1 MGFWQ
6 SWRGILGHGGSVTY
20 LTKRKDI
27 DSTPHYK
34 KHSYFF
40 IYFSFSFFVVSSD
53 FFCNF
58 IYKVISL
65 SGHTNYTHLFPLR
78 CLIEYYYVIA

>member
-40 IYFSFSFFVVSSD
+40 IYFSFSFSFLLYLLISFAISYTKLSLYLD
-53 FFCNF
+53 TQITPIFF
-58 IYKVISL
+58 
-65 SGHTNYTHLFPLR
+65 H
-78 CLIEYYYVIA
+78 